1 MSSDDIFSLRGKVAL
16 ITGGSRGIGKMI
28 ATEYV
33 KRGVRVYITA
43 RKAKACDETAA
54 ELSLHGECVSIPG
67 NVSTLEGIDRL
78 VAEISKRESALDIL
92 VNNAGAAWG
101 HTYET
106 FPESGWD
113 KVMDLNLKSV
123 FFLTQKLTPML
134 RSAGQKARASG
145 GHASVI
151 NIGSIDGIFIGHQG
165 IWSTS
170 PTKEQIDTKNYPY
183 PASKSGL
190 THLSGI
196 LAKRLISDNIHVNVI
211 APGAFASEMN
221 QVARD
226 KPEAVGSMIPR
237 GRVGKDEEMAGP
249 AVFLASRAG
258 GYCVG
263 STIVACGGLGTT
275 GVTVANSS
283 LLVAESSRVAAH
295 SKSKI

>member
-54 ELSLHGECVSIPG
+54 ELSLLGECVSIPG

-78 VAEISKRESALDIL
+78 VAEISKRERALDIL

-151 NIGSIDGIFIGHQG
+151 NIGSIDGMFAAHQYLETY
-165 IWSTS
+165 S
-170 PTKEQIDTKNYPY
+170 YA
-183 PASKSGL
+183 ASKAGL
-190 THLSGI
+190 RQLSII
-196 LAKRLISDNIHVNVI
+196 LAKRLIRDNILVNVI

-221 QVARD
+221 VMAKNKPDQLSQV
-226 KPEAVGSMIPR
+226 IPQ

-275 GVTVANSS
+275 GVTVANSP
-283 LLVAESSRVAAH
+283 LLVAESSRVAVH